1 MNRAAS
7 TVSAAALTTTVATVL
22 LLMSCVVVQAQEKAV
37 WPKKPWQEW
46 TKKDVEQ
53 VLNESPW
60 VQARKILVPV
70 GRANAPN
77 DFTFILRLRSAL
89 PMRQALVRQRQLEAK
104 YDKMNERERAAFD
117 AKTQGLLDCPAC
129 ADNYVLTLTSR
140 SENNPGFDWVYVS
153 FSSVTL
159 PWMKQY
165 AYIANEQGE
174 ERRLVNFVQP
184 KQQGVEAIFFFPRL
198 DASGAPLIKPE
209 SKKLIFR
216 LSPHNTSQFSNFEFD
231 VSKLMVDGNVLF

>member
-1 MNRAAS
+1 MKLKPRGRVLRRAAWAAAL
-7 TVSAAALTTTVATVL
+7 VLWWCLSAAA
-22 LLMSCVVVQAQEKAV
+22 QEKGV
-37 WPKKPWQEW
+37 WATKPWQEW

-53 VLNESPW
+53 VLNDSPW
-60 VQARKILVPV
+60 VKSQKVLVPV

-89 PMRQALVRQRQLEAK
+89 PMRQAIVRQRQLDAK
-104 YDKMNERERAAFD
+104 YDKMSERDRAAFD
-117 AKTQGLLDCPAC
+117 ARNQGLLECPAC

-159 PWMKQY
+159 PFMQQY
-165 AYIANEQGE
+165 SYIANEAGE

-184 KQQGVEAIFFFPRL
+184 KQSGVEAIFFFPRL
-198 DASGAPLIKPE
+198 DERGRALITPE

-216 LSPHNTSQFSNFEFD
+216 LSPHNTSQFTNFEFD
-231 VSKLMVDGNVLF
+231 VSKLIVGGEVLF